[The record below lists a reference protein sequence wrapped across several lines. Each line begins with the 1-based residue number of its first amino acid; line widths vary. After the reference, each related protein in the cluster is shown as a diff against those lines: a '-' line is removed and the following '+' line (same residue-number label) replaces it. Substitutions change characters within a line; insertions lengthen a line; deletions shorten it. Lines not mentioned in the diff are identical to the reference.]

1 MELDVDLPDD
11 LPVVAHDADAVV
23 RCVINLVSNA
33 AKYSKESNW
42 IGIRARP
49 ADGAVEVS
57 VSDRGIG
64 IHPNEL
70 DKIFDPFVRSAD
82 PRVGTKKGA
91 GLGLTMTAEIM
102 KAHGGKVLV
111 QSRLG
116 KGSTFTLRFPLSS
129 HSHTSRT
136 SDPTRDRR

>member
-1 MELDVDLPDD
+1 MSSSMRLNPLDAAWLFTESRATPNHVGGLLQFRLPE
-11 LPVVAHDADAVV
+11 DAPQDYMRLLMAEF
-23 RCVINLVSNA
+23 RS
-33 AKYSKESNW
+33 
-42 IGIRARP
+42 
-49 ADGAVEVS
+49 
-57 VSDRGIG
+57 
-64 IHPNEL
+64 HPNEL